1 MSQDP
6 RVVDQILISWSD
18 RTLTEGRG
26 VGPTGSSIGSK
37 EELAGWER
45 RLLSADWAA
54 AEVGAGAPGPALVYL
69 QFGDEA
75 AVLHKEPVA
84 DPHGRPGS
92 TLAHALVGHVSVLDA
107 RVALGLHEWPGWARE
122 DTFRPGPLGG
132 LDRLDGHELRRIAGD
147 AYQMLDASARELE
160 PDLLSALF
168 ATLLSDPA
176 GRFSFY
182 PADQASGEP
191 ADDGSVA
198 ARLLCGVLRVLGHA
212 TGQAWTFST
221 CEGEEPAAATRP
233 RLVFVSQAP
242 RFSTHVPT
250 GNRARLGEPTW
261 FGEPADEDG
270 LDVLQTFGDTL
281 AETFAWSPET
291 IERLRPAAPVRSTRE
306 AIQWAAHAELAPGVP
321 ADFGNVLLI
330 IGHGRIEP
338 EVLRRLPSRPDV
350 LAAGVSVLPEEMV
363 TRLAGLWAPG
373 TAAAASNPEVAQAL
387 RGQIAWRV
395 VSDAQPPAPD
405 LVTKFGVELP
415 TWLEQLA
422 RYQSKSGAAR
432 LPAAV
437 RRVAAL
443 GVPGLDP
450 GLVQVLADAPAAD
463 LLVLADEW
471 AGDRPELSAQLLAI
485 VAGRDRM
492 PEWDRIACCHQ
503 LDQRTF
509 MVGCVERCFPDD
521 PAAESEVLR
530 QLLSVIVAPGVHRR
544 EDVERL
550 LPAVSP
556 IRSAPLLHAL
566 ARSVPPA
573 LRELVLAGAGNVWFE
588 DNGLPRL
595 AVGASPPAGPQAVV
609 TQVRPAPADQAGPD
623 AAAGAAPPPPEGPA
637 GRGWLSK
644 WWSTLTLLVAGLLS
658 LVLRPPR

>member
-6 RVVDQILISWSD
+6 RAVDQILISWSD

-122 DTFRPGPLGG
+122 DTARPGPLGG

-168 ATLLSDPA
+168 ATLLSDPT
-176 GRFSFY
+176 GQFSFY
-182 PADQASGEP
+182 PADQASGGP
-191 ADDGSVA
+191 AGDGSVA
-198 ARLLCGVLRVLGHA
+198 ARLLCGVLRVLGNA
-212 TGQAWTFST
+212 TGQTWTFST
-221 CEGEEPAAATRP
+221 WEGEEPAAATRP

-250 GNRARLGEPTW
+250 GNRARIGELTW
-261 FGEPADEDG
+261 FGEADDEDG
-270 LDVLQTFGDTL
+270 PDVLQTFGETL

-306 AIQWAAHAELAPGVP
+306 AIFWASHAELAPGVP

-330 IGHGRIEP
+330 IGRGRTEP
-338 EVLRRLPSRPDV
+338 EVLRRLPSRLDV
-350 LAAGVSVLPEEMV
+350 LAAGVSALPEEMV

-373 TAAAASNPEVAQAL
+373 TAAAVSNPEVAEAL

-395 VSDAQPPAPD
+395 VSDLQPPAAD

-422 RYQSKSGAAR
+422 RYQSESGAAR

-443 GVPGLDP
+443 GVPGLEP
-450 GLVQVLADAPAAD
+450 GLVGVLADAPAAD

-492 PEWDRIACCHQ
+492 PEWDRIACCNQ

-609 TQVRPAPADQAGPD
+609 TEVRPAPADQAGPD
-623 AAAGAAPPPPEGPA
+623 AAAGAAAPPPEGPA
-637 GRGWLSK
+637 GRGWLSR

-658 LVLRPPR
+658 PVLGPPR